1 MPQQNNSQYDLLL
14 IGAASG
20 IAGIITKDLLE
31 LLVLLF
37 MPTFSTCPQLAAGIV
52 LNPKQAKESILPLIG
67 LEIDLAVG
75 IIVGI
80 IVVLA
85 LTRFGFDHWMLKGI
99 VLGLL
104 AWTIIEVTLANYL
117 SSIPMTT
124 SVLAWEISLLIHF
137 IYGMIVVGAQRAFL
151 KEANNKR
158 RRD

>member
-1 MPQQNNSQYDLLL
+1 MPQQNKPQDDLLL

-20 IAGIITKDLLE
+20 IAGIIVKDLLE

-37 MPTFSTCPQLAAGIV
+37 MPTFSTCPQLAAGII
-52 LNPKQAKESILPLIG
+52 LSPKQAKSSVLPLIG

-137 IYGMIVVGAQRAFL
+137 IYGITVVGVERAFL
-151 KEANNKR
+151 KETKK
-158 RRD
+158 